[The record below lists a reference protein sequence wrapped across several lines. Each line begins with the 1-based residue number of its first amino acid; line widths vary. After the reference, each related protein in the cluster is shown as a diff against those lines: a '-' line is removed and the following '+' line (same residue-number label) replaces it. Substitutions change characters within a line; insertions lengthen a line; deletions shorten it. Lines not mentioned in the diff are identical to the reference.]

1 MINHKEIEQGTI
13 EWFQLKWGKIGGTL
27 AKGLFVKSD
36 TLFLE
41 ILSQKLEEF
50 EPTDSYS
57 SESMDNGKFNEP
69 FAREY
74 LQTYTGV
81 EFLETGW
88 LQSEKNELIGIS
100 PDGITED
107 EKISCEIK
115 CLGRKKHLSV
125 LLDNDIPLAHIHQC
139 IHYFTVNPKLE
150 KLYFISFRH
159 ESVKH
164 FIKELTL
171 ESIVNIGTKSKP
183 KLMTVEAARDY
194 AIELADELLI
204 KINKEKD
211 NISF

>member
-27 AKGLFVKSD
+27 AKGLFVKSN
-36 TLFLE
+36 TLFLD
-41 ILSQKLEEF
+41 ILSQELEEF

-74 LQTYTGV
+74 LQTYTGF

-107 EKISCEIK
+107 EKIACEIK

-125 LLDNDIPLAHIHQC
+125 LLDNDIPLEHIHQC

-194 AIELADELLI
+194 AIEFADELLI

>member
-27 AKGLFVKSD
+27 AKGLFVKSN
-36 TLFLE
+36 TLFLD
-41 ILSQKLEEF
+41 ILSQELEEF

-57 SESMDNGKFNEP
+57 SESMDHGKFNET

-74 LQTYTGV
+74 LQTYTGF

-107 EKISCEIK
+107 EKIACEIK

-125 LLDNDIPLAHIHQC
+125 LLDNDIPLEHIHQC

-194 AIELADELLI
+194 AIEFADELLI